1 MKSTWDIV
9 WWSLSTEKRRRMEAQ
24 AVRVKKGT
32 RASAIGAVGVVLV
45 GLVAAGW
52 WVERISSPSLVKNAK
67 VIADGLPFEARR
79 LPGNPILQHTLDE
92 RLVAEAQRYGYVNVN
107 GPSLIRVPS
116 WVENPLGRYY
126 LYFAHHKG
134 ETIRLAYADRLE
146 GPWSVYAPGV
156 LELDESGFTTEEP
169 EEAGPL
175 RSLLDLWRVG
185 TATELIALTR
195 VGIAALEG
203 RRTRKERGIA
213 GSDETRPR
221 IASPDVFVDHELRE
235 IRMYYHGLVERRLQ
249 MSRVAVSPDGL
260 RFRARPELIAA
271 PYLRVLKRDGVFYG
285 LAMPGLLYRSE
296 DGLTG
301 FRVRPRPLFP
311 ANTRHAAL
319 WAEGD
324 TLYVFYTRVG
334 DTPERVLC
342 SAVDIQAADW
352 DEWTPGPPVEVLRPE
367 RPWEGGELPVEPSL
381 RGESPLPVREL
392 RDPAILVEGD
402 RAYLAYAA
410 AGEQAIA
417 IAELVPV
424 PEGRR

>member
-1 MKSTWDIV
+1 MLGIRGTV
-9 WWSLSTEKRRRMEAQ
+9 VL
-24 AVRVKKGT
+24 VKKGA
-32 RASAIGAVGVVLV
+32 RASAAGAVGIVLAV
-45 GLVAAGW
+45 LVAAGW
-52 WVERISSPSLVKNAK
+52 WVERISSPSLAADAK
-67 VIADGLPFEARR
+67 VVADGLPFEARR
-79 LPGNPILQHTLDE
+79 LPGSPILQHTMDE
-92 RLVAEAQRYGYVNVN
+92 RLVAEARRYGYVNVN

-134 ETIRLAYADRLE
+134 ETIRLAYADRVE
-146 GPWSVYAPGV
+146 GPWNVYAPGV
-156 LELDESGFTTEEP
+156 LELHDSGFATKEP
-169 EEAGPL
+169 ETAGPL
-175 RSLLDLWRVG
+175 RSMLDLWRVG
-185 TATELIALTR
+185 TATEFIALTR

-213 GSDETRPR
+213 GSDETRPH
-221 IASPDVFVDHELRE
+221 IASPDVLVDHERRE

-249 MSRVAVSPDGL
+249 MSRMAVSPDGL

-301 FRVRPRPLFP
+301 FRVRSRPLFA

-334 DTPERVLC
+334 DAPERILC
-342 SAVDIQAADW
+342 SAVDIHSADW
-352 DEWTPGPPVEVLRPE
+352 DEWIPGPPVEVLRPE
-367 RPWEGGELPVEPSL
+367 QSWEGAGLPIEPSV
-381 RGESPLPVREL
+381 RGESPIPVREL

-402 RAYLAYAA
+402 RVYLSYAA

-417 IAELVPV
+417 IAELVP
-424 PEGRR
+424 RD